1 MEFKRTHAAL
11 LLLLISLGIIVVSR
25 RLKTR
30 TRKQMYTIGIVQT
43 ASHPALDAARHG
55 FMDALQKDMGNNIGF
70 IVRNGQGSISTIHA
84 MAQQLHAK
92 QEVDA
97 VFAIATPA
105 AQAMMSVEK
114 DNPIIIAAVSV
125 TPELTDNF
133 SASNVCGVSDMI
145 NVRAE
150 VEAMKGLLPETVKTV
165 GIIFCSAEVNS
176 VATAQI
182 MVTELE
188 HAGYVPVLC
197 SVASEI
203 DMEPAVA
210 SAVRKVDA
218 LLAPTDN
225 VVANSIALIADIAA
239 KSGKPLIVSDNLL
252 VKQGALMARG
262 VDYYE
267 SGKQAGDIALKILVD
282 KIKPQDI
289 GIIEADNA
297 EIYVNAQKLEQLELT
312 ISDKI
317 KKDVV
322 LV

>member
-1 MEFKRTHAAL
+1 MEFKRTHIAL
-11 LLLLISLGIIVVSR
+11 LLLVISFGVVVVSR
-25 RLKTR
+25 RMKTR

-43 ASHPALDAARHG
+43 ASHPALDAAREG
-55 FMDALQKDMGNNIGF
+55 FVAMIQEEMGNKVDF
-70 IVRNGQGSISTIHA
+70 IVRNGQGSINTIHA

-92 QEVDA
+92 QEVDV

-105 AQAMMSVEK
+105 AQAMISVEK
-114 DNPIIIAAVSV
+114 EKPIIIAAVSV
-125 TPELTDNF
+125 TPELADNF
-133 SASNVCGVSDMI
+133 SASNICGVSDMI

-150 VEAMKGLLPETVKTV
+150 VEAMKALLPQDVKTV

-176 VATAQI
+176 VAVSQI

-188 HAGYVPVLC
+188 KAGYTPVLC

-203 DMEPAVA
+203 DMEPAII

-239 KSGKPLIVSDNLL
+239 KANKPLIVSDNLL
-252 VKQGALMARG
+252 VKSGALMARG

-267 SGKQAGDIALKILVD
+267 SGKQAGDIALQILVD
-282 KIKPQDI
+282 KKRPQDI
-289 GIIEADNA
+289 GIVQADNK
-297 EIYVNAQKLEQLELT
+297 EIYVNKQKLEQLGLT
-312 ISDKI
+312 VSDAI
-317 KKDVV
+317 KNDVV